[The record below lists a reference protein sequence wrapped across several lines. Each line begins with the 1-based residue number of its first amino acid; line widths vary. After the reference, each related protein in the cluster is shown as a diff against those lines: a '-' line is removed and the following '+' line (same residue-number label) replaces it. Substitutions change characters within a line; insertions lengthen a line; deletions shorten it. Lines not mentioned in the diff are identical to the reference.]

1 VSAESTLDVA
11 VVGGGIVGLA
21 TAWKLLQA
29 RPGLSCVVVEK
40 EAEVGR
46 HQSAHNSGVLHA
58 GLYYRPGSLKARLAV
73 DGIRQMVRFC
83 QQHEVPHEVCG
94 KIVLAADDSELPGL
108 RRLLERGRENG
119 LAGLAWL
126 EPAELR
132 EIEPHA
138 GGVAAVRVPE
148 EGIVSYPRV
157 CLTLAELIRG
167 LGGEVRTGTRVI
179 GLVQDRGAWRLTTT
193 AGEIRARFLVNCAGL
208 HADRVAM
215 LAGERPAVRIV
226 PFRGE
231 YYRLRAGRR
240 SLVRHLIYPVP
251 DPAFPFLGVHLTRMV
266 GGEVEAGPNAV
277 LALSREGY
285 RRSAVRPRDA
295 VEALAF
301 PGVWRF
307 LARHSRMCW
316 YELRRSMSRELFAA
330 ALRRLVPAIGAA
342 DLEPGGAGVRAQAM
356 TADGELVN
364 DFAFATGPRAVHL
377 LNAPSPGATASLA
390 IGDEIVRR
398 WRAATGQPATEPA
411 GPRRPVAGTA

>member
-1 VSAESTLDVA
+1 VDVA
-11 VVGGGIVGLA
+11 IIGGGIVGLA
-21 TAWKLLQA
+21 SAWKLLQA

-46 HQSAHNSGVLHA
+46 HQSGHNSGVLHA

-83 QQHEVPHEVCG
+83 REHEVPHEVCG

-138 GGVAAVRVPE
+138 GGVAGVRVPE

-157 CLTLAELIRG
+157 CQTLAELIRG
-167 LGGEVRTGTRVI
+167 LGGEVRTGARVI
-179 GLVQDRGAWRLTTT
+179 NLVQERAAWRLATT
-193 AGEIRARFLVNCAGL
+193 AGEIRTRFLVNCAGL

-231 YYRLRAGRR
+231 YYRLRAERR

-285 RRSAVRPRDA
+285 HRNAVRPRDA
-295 VEALAF
+295 LEALAF

-316 YELRRSMSRELFAA
+316 YELRRSLSRELFAA
-330 ALRRLVPAIGAA
+330 ALRRLVPAIEAA

-364 DFAFATGPRAVHL
+364 DFAFADGPRAIHL

-390 IGDEIVRR
+390 IGDEIVSR
-398 WRAATGQPATEPA
+398 WRAATSEPA
-411 GPRRPVAGTA
+411 AEPAVARRSAAGRA